1 MATVVKVVAGG
12 RGIVSNRLKGTGTEP
27 KNVHWGTG
35 TTPPVDGD
43 TGMEV
48 PSAESKV
55 VGTSSVQTTTT
66 ANDTYRVVGTLTSA
80 STQTISEAGLFN
92 DADAL
97 FVRGTFTGIP
107 LENGDS
113 IQFTIEAQ
121 AVAPA

>member
-12 RGIVSNRLKGTGTEP
+12 RGIVSDRLKGTGTEP

-35 TTPPVDGD
+35 TTAPVDGD
-43 TGMEV
+43 TGLEV

-92 DADAL
+92 DADDL

-107 LENGDS
+107 LESGDS

-121 AVAPA
+121 AVAPS